1 MYLKP
6 RSTTK
11 NPRAMLYRRFTVL
24 EDSYTK
30 KVLYLT
36 EDGKYWLFDAQGNA
50 FVQADGKNASSVVY
64 NVESD
69 KVCFYYNHAYWQY
82 TGSEWSLAIPGTTIE
97 LLQSSFGNVAKYQT
111 NRYYYVGSFDY
122 MIKGSVDGST
132 IQYVKGLIT
141 PQSSLNIRTYDDI
154 EVRPDDLIVIGG
166 SLYAVENLE
175 ATYKQMPKR
184 FGIYYMTL
192 NNIL

>member
-1 MYLKP
+1 
-6 RSTTK
+6 
-11 NPRAMLYRRFTVL
+11 
-24 EDSYTK
+24 
-30 KVLYLT
+30 
-36 EDGKYWLFDAQGNA
+36 
-50 FVQADGKNASSVVY
+50 
-64 NVESD
+64 
-69 KVCFYYNHAYWQY
+69 
-82 TGSEWSLAIPGTTIE
+82 
-97 LLQSSFGNVAKYQT
+97 
-111 NRYYYVGSFDY
+111 

-154 EVRPDDLIVIGG
+154 EVRPDDLLVIGG

>member
-1 MYLKP
+1 
-6 RSTTK
+6 
-11 NPRAMLYRRFTVL
+11 MLAYV
-24 EDSYTK
+24 
-30 KVLYLT
+30 
-36 EDGKYWLFDAQGNA
+36 A
-50 FVQADGKNASSVVY
+50 FVQLDVM
-64 NVESD
+64 VESANAN
-69 KVCFYYNHAYWQY
+69 F
-82 TGSEWSLAIPGTTIE
+82 
-97 LLQSSFGNVAKYQT
+97 SFVE
-111 NRYYYVGSFDY
+111 V
-122 MIKGSVDGST
+122 IKPIDGST